1 MIAAVLAAAGVE
13 RTDVVA
19 SSLGVPLMIEWAAR
33 HPETVDRLVLYGGWA
48 RGADIGTP
56 ELQSHVIGLVAT
68 SWGLGADVLTDIFAP
83 DATSGTRAA
92 LSTYQ
97 REAASPAT
105 ATALLGL
112 CYRID
117 VTDSLRHVRAP
128 TLVVHREQDRA
139 APLDQAHLIASTVPG
154 ARLQTL
160 PGRSHLPYVGDAELL
175 VTTIRTFLGLRI
187 DASTPAPTLTAS
199 SGRSPPWSQRASPTA
214 RSATASASTNALPRA
229 TSSASG
235 SASASAPAPRSP
247 PGGSPPPTTELSPAR
262 QSSGS
267 SSRASQ
273 VANRSTAVS
282 NSGLRSTNSCSRSA
296 SQARVTS
303 SSPRR
308 FSSSSMP
315 RSVKYI
321 SIGAGGLV
329 RRGEGPVEQGLL
341 LLDVTLARCRPT
353 ARTTRRG

>member
-1 MIAAVLAAAGVE
+1 MEQRLASTRTRQGVQVAYASAGHGPPLLFVGGWLSHLELSWALPVERRMLESLGRGRTLLRYDRPGCGLSDRSSAVEPSRESELDVIAAVLAAAGVG

-56 ELQSHVIGLVAT
+56 ELQSHVIGLVAN

-97 REAASPAT
+97 REAAAPAT

-117 VTDSLRHVRAP
+117 VSDSLRHVQAP

-139 APLDQAHLIASTVPG
+139 APLDQAHLIAATVPR

-175 VTTIRTFLGLRI
+175 VTTIRTFLGLRT
-187 DASTPAPTLTAS
+187 DASTPAPTLTA
-199 SGRSPPWSQRASPTA
+199 RQREIAALVAEGLTNREIGHRLGIA
-214 RSATASASTNALPRA
+214 ERSAEGHLERI
-229 TSSASG
+229 
-235 SASASAPAPRSP
+235 R
-247 PGGSPPPTTELSPAR
+247 LR
-262 QSSGS
+262 L
-267 SSRASQ
+267 
-273 VANRSTAVS
+273 
-282 NSGLRSTNSCSRSA
+282 GLRSRAQVAAWWVAT
-296 SQARVTS
+296 
-303 SSPRR
+303 
-308 FSSSSMP
+308 
-315 RSVKYI
+315 
-321 SIGAGGLV
+321 AG
-329 RRGEGPVEQGLL
+329 
-341 LLDVTLARCRPT
+341 D
-353 ARTTRRG
+353 